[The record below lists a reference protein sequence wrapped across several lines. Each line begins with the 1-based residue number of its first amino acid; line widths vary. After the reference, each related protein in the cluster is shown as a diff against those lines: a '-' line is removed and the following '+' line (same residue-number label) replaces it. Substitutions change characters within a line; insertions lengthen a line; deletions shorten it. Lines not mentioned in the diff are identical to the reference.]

1 MWGTN
6 FQSHSHLMMHSC
18 LVQNQCLNLTKIE
31 WLAIQ
36 NIHCPL
42 MGYCLLLL
50 SSFPGYCW
58 IFMWPSTSDHSR
70 VSFKFRKIIIIAI
83 IALKLWVFSMTSP
96 YVAGISNKFI
106 CGGWCNKWSICCWP
120 LSFHSQN
127 AIIHFY
133 CPCYQHWTAYGIR
146 KDFLSH
152 LACSPFL
159 CPQASLCT
167 KWLHYKL
174 NMIWQ

>member
-18 LVQNQCLNLTKIE
+18 LVQNQCLNLTKIK

-36 NIHCPL
+36 KIHCPL
-42 MGYCLLLL
+42 MGYTVYFFCLVFLATAEFSCDLPHL
-50 SSFPGYCW
+50 
-58 IFMWPSTSDHSR
+58 IT
-70 VSFKFRKIIIIAI
+70 VIIIAI

-106 CGGWCNKWSICCWP
+106 SGGWCNKWSICCWP

-174 NMIWQ
+174 NKIWQ